1 MINVR
6 LKKKQEERN
15 MRLEMVQKVLNKK
28 KIEFT
33 YFEEDG
39 L

>member
-15 MRLEMVQKVLNKK
+15 MRLERVQKVLNKK

-33 YFEEDG
+33 YF
-39 L
+39 